1 MDKIVKNFQ
10 WIIVLFGLY
19 NLFNIYQEN
28 EGKPGEIRKQGEG
41 IKTQLEKNKKL
52 KNEMEDFYK
61 NAEEA
66 KLKIQKVKESIEK
79 TQQLLPSEISDS
91 ENLDLLRKTGEILN
105 IKLMNINP
113 GPEEVRGLFIAKQ
126 YTFEA
131 KATYMQFII
140 FFEKIASN
148 KRVLNI
154 KNVSFKKLETPQKG
168 KFTLIQGKFVLEAYK
183 FNANFKEQPEPVA
196 APAPAGAPA
205 KAPRKI
211 KKKIEAEG

>member
-1 MDKIVKNFQ
+1 
-10 WIIVLFGLY
+10 
-19 NLFNIYQEN
+19 
-28 EGKPGEIRKQGEG
+28 
-41 IKTQLEKNKKL
+41 
-52 KNEMEDFYK
+52 MEEFYK

-91 ENLDLLRKTGEILN
+91 ENLDLLRRTGEALN

-140 FFEKIASN
+140 FFERIASN

-168 KFTLIQGKFVLEAYK
+168 KFSLIHGKFILEAYR
-183 FNANFKEQPEPVA
+183 FNANFKETVEPAGVPGGT
-196 APAPAGAPA
+196 PAPAAPL
-205 KAPRKI
+205 KNV
-211 KKKIEAEG
+211 KKVEAEG